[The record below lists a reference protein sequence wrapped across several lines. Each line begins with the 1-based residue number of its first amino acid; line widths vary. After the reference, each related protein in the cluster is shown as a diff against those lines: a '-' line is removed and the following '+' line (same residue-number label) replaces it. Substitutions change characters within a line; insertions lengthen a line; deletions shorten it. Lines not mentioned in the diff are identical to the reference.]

1 MNIRKNSSHKYI
13 NLPQIVW
20 HFEKSDVYLR
30 EIYRQIHNK
39 GEYGN

>member
-20 HFEKSDVYLR
+20 HFEKSDVYLH